1 MTPTR
6 HGLIIGKFHPPHA
19 GHELLVRTAARAARR
34 VSVLVLGHPHE
45 TLSVDERVA
54 WLAEMVADLPQ
65 VVVAGGI
72 DPHPIDYDDPAV
84 WDLHEREFRT
94 VLATVTDEPVTAVF
108 SSEIYGA
115 ELARRFD
122 AVSVPVDPE
131 RALVP
136 VSATQVREDPVA
148 AWHHMPSPVR
158 AGLCRRVVVIGAEST
173 GTTTVARALTDGL
186 RARGGPHGDTQW
198 VPEVGRAWTV
208 TKLADAA
215 AAAALAGRPRPTL
228 DDLAWPTDD
237 FVAIAAQQNAD
248 EDRRARRGG
257 PVLVCDTDAFATGIW
272 HERYVGEP
280 SSDVEALARHHPLY
294 LLTHHEGVPFAQDGI
309 RDGEHVRAWMTDR
322 FLEALTATGRRTV
335 VLRGTFDQRM
345 TQAVAAV
352 DDLLAEGWDLSIAPP
367 AFT

>member
-1 MTPTR
+1 MTLTD

-19 GHELLVRTAARAARR
+19 GHELLVRTAARSSRR
-34 VSVLVLGHPHE
+34 VSVLVLGHPDE
-45 TLSVDERVA
+45 MLSVEERIA
-54 WLAEMVADLPQ
+54 WLDAMVADLPH
-65 VVVAGGI
+65 VAVAGGL
-72 DPHPIDYDDPAV
+72 DPHPIDYHDPAV
-84 WDLHEREFRT
+84 WDLHEHEFRT

-108 SSEIYGA
+108 SSEAYGA

-148 AWHHMPSPVR
+148 AWGHLPSPVR
-158 AGLCRRVVVIGAEST
+158 AGLCRRAVVIGAEST

-215 AAAALAGRPRPTL
+215 AAAALAGRPRPTM
-228 DDLAWPTDD
+228 DELAWPTDD
-237 FVAIAAQQNAD
+237 FVAIAERQNAD

-272 HERYVGEP
+272 HERYVGEA
-280 SSDVEALARHHPLY
+280 SAAVAVLARHHPLY
-294 LLTHHEGVPFAQDGI
+294 LVTHHDGVPFAQDGI

-322 FLEALTATGRRTV
+322 FLEALAATGRRTV
-335 VLRGTFDQRM
+335 VLRGSLDERVAR
-345 TQAVAAV
+345 AVEAV
-352 DDLLAEGWDLSIAPP
+352 DELLAEGWDLSIAPP
-367 AFT
+367 AS